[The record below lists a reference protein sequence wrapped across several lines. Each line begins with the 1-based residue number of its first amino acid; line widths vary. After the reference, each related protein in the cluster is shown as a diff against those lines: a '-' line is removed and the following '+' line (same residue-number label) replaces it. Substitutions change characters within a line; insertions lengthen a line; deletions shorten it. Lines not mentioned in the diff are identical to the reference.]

1 MNNNNIYGPF
11 HPPYYTIHD
20 KIPVKSIQY
29 SVDILLEKVGVD
41 ILLKNLVDIQGRL
54 VGLD

>member
-1 MNNNNIYGPF
+1 MGPS
-11 HPPYYTIHD
+11 PPAPLYYT
-20 KIPVKSIQY
+20 KTTPVKSIQY

>member
-1 MNNNNIYGPF
+1 MPPP
-11 HPPYYTIHD
+11 HPYYTIHD